1 MKLKHYSLWALALAF
16 AAVSCSDDLENSGKN
31 NQPEESEQRAYL
43 AVKIATGTK
52 GVSTKGYGEEG
63 DGYLPEIEGLN
74 EDQVYDINI
83 FLFEKKDTE
92 HEVNGGLEAV
102 NRDESSTTT
111 QIAGYG
117 YLAGINE
124 TPSGGREPDHQE
136 VTVTITLDDTFTE
149 TESKDYWV
157 LAVVNNGSQITP
169 TTLSDLRENLSSKAW
184 TGGASGIN
192 SYDKFVMSTHMM
204 KGQVASA
211 SLVNISQA
219 NKSKDDPARTTVYVE
234 RLAARVDLKVSETMA
249 GNIRTDGTFKVLRY
263 LPINLWKGNTNMF
276 KQVSP
281 SVTEISISLPTE
293 TNYSSGEYQWL
304 GDELWE
310 TGKYNYVYS
319 VDMRNKTRG
328 NYSQFTNKYDNFF
341 YQAAEDADLPYDTKS
356 TEWKET
362 STLGQEGTY
371 TSADNFTPIF
381 YTREN
386 TMSAPLQM
394 NGYTT
399 GLIFESKFTFK
410 DDATVSSYNST
421 NGNVEA
427 AALPAGNNGT
437 FYVANHDGNVTFD
450 GFKTIA
456 ATAFKELA
464 EAADGV
470 DYKVTSDLLKGFM
483 DSNWPATAPTIDK
496 VRSIVQY
503 MSEKNGIEKKF
514 KEYLK
519 EVLDK
524 AGTDATFDNVKD
536 NLNYNKFID
545 SETALQEPTGEID
558 DTYIATL
565 YKGYGVSCYKEGKS
579 YHKYWIQHDPSSNV
593 DNAREDQVLGVMEYG
608 IVRNNVYQLNVTGIR
623 DLGDPLPYTPG
634 KDDPDT
640 PDEKEEAYTILVHL
654 YVKDWILRKN
664 QDITL

>member
-1 MKLKHYSLWALALAF
+1 MKLKGTLWALAFAF

-31 NQPEESEQRAYL
+31 NQPEESEQKAYL
-43 AVKIATGTK
+43 AVKIDTGTK
-52 GVSTKGYGEEG
+52 GISTKGNGEEG
-63 DGYLPEIEGLN
+63 DDYLPEIVGLE
-74 EDQVYDINI
+74 EDKVYDINI
-83 FLFEKKDTE
+83 FLFERKETE

-102 NRDESSTTT
+102 NRDETSPTT
-111 QIAGYG
+111 IAGYG

-136 VTVTITLDDTFTE
+136 VTVKITLDDTFTE
-149 TESKDYWV
+149 TESKNYWV

-169 TTLSDLRENLSSKAW
+169 TTLSNLRESLSGKAW
-184 TGGASGIN
+184 TGGASGID
-192 SYDKFVMSTHMM
+192 SYEKFVMSTHMM
-204 KGQVASA
+204 KGQVGSA

-219 NKSKDDPARTTVYVE
+219 NKSPDDPARTTVYVE

-249 GNIRTDGTFKVLRY
+249 GNIRTDGTFEILRY
-263 LPINLWKGNTNMF
+263 LPINLWQGDTYMF

-281 SVTEISISLPTE
+281 SVTTINTALPDANTKHP
-293 TNYSSGEYQWL
+293 SGEYQWL

-319 VDMRNKTRG
+319 VDMRKKTQG
-328 NYSQFTNKYDNFF
+328 NYSKFDGLYDNFF
-341 YQAAEDADLPYDTKS
+341 YQATEDAALPYDTES
-356 TEWKET
+356 TEWEET
-362 STLGQEGTY
+362 LTLGQEGTY
-371 TSADNFTPIF
+371 TSTDGFTPIF

-386 TMSAPLQM
+386 TMTALSQR

-399 GLIFESKFTFK
+399 GLIFESQFEFK
-410 DDATVSSYNST
+410 DGATVSSYNST
-421 NGNVEA
+421 KGEVEA
-427 AALPAGNNGT
+427 TALPAENNGT

-450 GFKTIA
+450 GLKTIA
-456 ATAFKELA
+456 ATAFKELT

-470 DYKVTSDLLKGFM
+470 DYKVTADLLKGFM
-483 DSNWPATAPTIDK
+483 DGNWPTTAPTIEK

-519 EVLDK
+519 GVLDG
-524 AGTDATFDNVKD
+524 AGTGATFDNVRA
-536 NLNYNKFID
+536 NLNYDKFI
-545 SETALQEPTGEID
+545 EPKDDLKEPVGGID

-565 YKGYGVSCYKEGKS
+565 YKDYKVSCYKEGKS
-579 YHKYWIQHDPSSNV
+579 YHKYWIQHDPSDPTNG
-593 DNAREDQVLGVMEYG
+593 REDQVLGVMEYG

-623 DLGDPLPYTPG
+623 DLGDPLPFTPG

-664 QDITL
+664 QDIIL